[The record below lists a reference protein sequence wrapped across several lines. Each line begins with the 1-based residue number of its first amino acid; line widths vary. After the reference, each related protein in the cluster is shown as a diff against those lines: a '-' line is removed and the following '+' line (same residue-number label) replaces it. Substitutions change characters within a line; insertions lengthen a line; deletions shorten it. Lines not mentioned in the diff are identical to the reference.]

1 MMSRTYFI
9 NKTKKFILIVMSQQ
23 CVLACKFQDPLRDI
37 TNKHYYF
44 MNHNYLGK
52 TKIVELHNQ

>member
-1 MMSRTYFI
+1 
-9 NKTKKFILIVMSQQ
+9 MSQQ

>member
-1 MMSRTYFI
+1 
-9 NKTKKFILIVMSQQ
+9 MSQQ
-23 CVLACKFQDPLRDI
+23 CVPASKFQDPLRDI